1 MCKKILPILLFLC
14 FLPGFSQPISLYRQ
28 FLGSYDFTMIGNTLL
43 SDWTQNNPC
52 TIFTQSSATLNLN
65 ANQTVAAAYLYW
77 SSIGGPQ
84 DRDLDIA
91 LNGTPISAQRILT
104 DGGRFAGFA
113 DVTNLVKNTGNGTYL
128 FSDFDAL
135 VPNCHIPNVPFTGN
149 YAGWAIVIVYEDNSL
164 SGRMVNIYDGLEYL
178 NSGITNP
185 ISINLDRLN
194 MTDTTDAKLGFVV
207 WNGYPGS
214 NSDELKING
223 NVIAN
228 PPLNPANN
236 IYNSTNSYTGSN
248 TQYKVDLDYF
258 DISGY
263 ISVNDTSINI
273 ETRIYDLGGGTTAYH
288 SVVPNVFALTLI
300 NQQPDATIVIDNVKV
315 TCDSRDVSVSYKVF
329 NTNASGVLPANTPVA
344 FYADGTLVGTTATKN
359 TIAIKG
365 SETGMVTLSIPATVD
380 NDFVLTAN
388 VDDDGSGNSSVN
400 EINED
405 NNTDTENATLK
416 FSPEI
421 NQPEDIVIC
430 DEQGKGFIIFD
441 LTAKYSEISTA
452 NDVSITFHESS
463 EDAEKGVNRINAV
476 GNYELESHSSKVIWV
491 RAENKDNKCA
501 AITFFTITAQMKPF
515 HSLQEPL
522 MLCNLKNNPSTVNL
536 AHSHFLLSKMYPY
549 LDEIDFKFYETE
561 SNAESE
567 TNEITNVNNYQPFV
581 FPHIVWVKVKGK
593 TNLWCEKIFQLQLND
608 CVVPKG
614 ISPNGDGLNDSFDI
628 AIFNPVDIKIFN
640 RYGTEVYEHGLGYTN
655 QWHGQDKNNK
665 QLPSGTYFYSF
676 KTLFDTYIGYV
687 YIMREV
693 N

>member
-28 FLGSYDFTMIGNTLL
+28 FAGSYDFTMIGNTLM
-43 SDWTQNNPC
+43 SDWHHNPC
-52 TIFTQSSATLNLN
+52 TILNQSSAVLNLN
-65 ANQTVAAAYLYW
+65 TNQTVAAAYLYW
-77 SSIGGPQ
+77 SGLGSPEQ
-84 DRDLDIA
+84 ADLDVA
-91 LNGTPISAQRILT
+91 LNGTPITAQRVLT
-104 DGGRFAGFA
+104 NIEPIVGESHYSAFA
-113 DVTNLVKNTGNGTYL
+113 DVTNLVKTTGNGTYL
-128 FSDFDAL
+128 FSDFNAL
-135 VPNCHIPNVPFTGN
+135 IPDCTFANNFIPLN
-149 YAGWAIVIVYEDNSL
+149 YSGWAIVIIYEDPTL
-164 SGRMVNIYDGLEYL
+164 SGRMVNIYDGLEFI
-178 NSGITNP
+178 SP
-185 ISINLDRLN
+185 SRPVSINLDRLN
-194 MTDTTDAKLGFVV
+194 MTDTSGAKLGFLV
-207 WNGYPGS
+207 WDGQNNLSGE
-214 NSDELKING
+214 NLQIN
-223 NVIAN
+223 NNEVSN
-228 PPLNPANN
+228 PPLNPVNN
-236 IYNSTNSYTGSN
+236 VYNGTDSWTGSN
-248 TQYKVDLDYF
+248 ALYHMDLDYF
-258 DISGY
+258 DISSY
-263 ISVNDTSINI
+263 ISVNNMSINI
-273 ETRIYDLGGGTTAYH
+273 ETFIPFSGG
-288 SVVPNVFALTLI
+288 SDVVGINVFALTLI
-300 NQQPDATIVIDNVKV
+300 NQLPDATIVLDKV
-315 TCDSRDVSVSYKVF
+315 GVECGSRDVQISYTVF
-329 NTNASGVLPANTPVA
+329 NTNASTVLPANTSIA
-344 FYADGTLVGTTATKN
+344 FYANGILLAITATKN
-359 TIAIKG
+359 SISIKG
-365 SETGMVTLSIPATVD
+365 SERGTVTLSIPTTVD
-380 NDFVLTAN
+380 DDFVLTAS
-388 VDDDGSGNSSVN
+388 VDDDGSGNSSVD

-405 NNTDTENATLK
+405 NNTDTENVTLK

-567 TNEITNVNNYQPFV
+567 INEITNVNNYQPFV

-608 CVVPKG
+608 CLVPKG
-614 ISPNGDGLNDSFDI
+614 ISPNGDGLNDGFDI
-628 AIFNPVDIKIFN
+628 AVFNPMDLKIFN
-640 RYGTEVYEHGLGYTN
+640 RYGTEVYKYGLGYTN